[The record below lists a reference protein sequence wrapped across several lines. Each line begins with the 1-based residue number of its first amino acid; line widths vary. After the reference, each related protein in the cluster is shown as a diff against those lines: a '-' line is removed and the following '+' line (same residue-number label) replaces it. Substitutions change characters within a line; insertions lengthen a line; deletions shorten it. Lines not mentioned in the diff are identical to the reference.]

1 MTLVEHAESPPRP
14 TLNGHGTMD
23 KQMPGPGHRQAT
35 PASQGFHKVNAP
47 GQEGVKGAEQAQF
60 HAALW
65 G

>member
-1 MTLVEHAESPPRP
+1 MH
-14 TLNGHGTMD
+14 